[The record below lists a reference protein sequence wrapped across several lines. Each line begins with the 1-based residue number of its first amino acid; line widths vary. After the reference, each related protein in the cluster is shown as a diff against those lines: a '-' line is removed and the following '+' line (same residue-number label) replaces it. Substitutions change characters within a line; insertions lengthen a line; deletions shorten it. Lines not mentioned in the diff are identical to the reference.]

1 MKHIYSYR
9 KVVRRAKRD
18 ARDWRWIFWPFLKD
32 KNKPC
37 VPREGQTDVPSF
49 WEELFQLGENLI
61 APIVGKWKTLDAKLK
76 SEFCDAKKED
86 TRADKELEQLTKEK
100 ESSFEE
106 YKTAKE
112 KLNEFKPPALD
123 KNWEFAL
130 LIIIG
135 ISELFI
141 NRLIFQLFG
150 ENELFTNIFSVGI
163 GVVIPLLAFWFG
175 YLLRQQ
181 SKSTTEKALLL
192 VIPLGALAVMYV
204 ISVLRTA
211 VFEGTGIVRM
221 LKLDLSDTQLTIL
234 FYIINIVFFIG
245 ATVISY
251 FASHPQGEIY
261 KQAKN
266 IFKTALNEFKEDEKE
281 VKEAANRCEKTES
294 RLEKITH
301 KRAKIHQKL
310 LAEAMTIK
318 ESAEWL
324 MKSYKSMN
332 LRYRQDFP
340 DCFKQQHQA
349 PEIPDLLQYLD
360 WNCEEK
366 EKMPDKKKE
375 AEEIKL

>member
-9 KVVRRAKRD
+9 KVVRTAKRD
-18 ARDWRWIFWPFLKD
+18 ARNWRWIFWPFLKD
-32 KNKPC
+32 KNKTK
-37 VPREGQTDVPSF
+37 VPREGQTDPPSF
-49 WEELFQLGENLI
+49 WEELFQTGENLI
-61 APIVGKWKTLDAKLK
+61 APIVEKWKKLDVKLK
-76 SEFCDAKKED
+76 PEFCDAKKED
-86 TRADKELEQLTKEK
+86 DRADKALEQLTKEK
-100 ESSFEE
+100 KSSFEE

-123 KNWEFAL
+123 KKWELVL
-130 LIIIG
+130 LFIIG

-150 ENELFTNIFSVGI
+150 ENELFTNIFSIGI

-181 SKSTTEKALLL
+181 YKSATEKALLF

-211 VFEGTGIVRM
+211 VFEGTGIVRT

-234 FYIINIVFFIG
+234 FYVINIVFFIG

-261 KQAKN
+261 KQAKK
-266 IFKTALNEFKEDEKE
+266 IFKTALKEFKEDEKE
-281 VKEAANRCEKTES
+281 VKEAADRCEKTES

-310 LAEAMTIK
+310 LAEAMSIK

-332 LRYRQDFP
+332 LRHRPDFP
-340 DCFKQQHQA
+340 ECLKNSHNA
-349 PEIPDLLQYLD
+349 PEIPNELTILD
-360 WNCEEK
+360 WNCDEENHMV
-366 EKMPDKKKE
+366 EK
-375 AEEIKL
+375 

>member
-1 MKHIYSYR
+1 MKHIYSFR
-9 KVVRRAKRD
+9 KVVRIAKRD
-18 ARDWRWIFWPFLKD
+18 ARNWRWTLWPFLKD
-32 KNKPC
+32 NSKAR
-37 VPREGQTDVPSF
+37 VPREGQTETPAY

-61 APIVGKWKTLDAKLK
+61 APIVEVWKEIDTKLK
-76 SEFCDAKKED
+76 PEYCDAKKD
-86 TRADKELEQLTKEK
+86 DDRADKELEKLTIEK
-100 ESSFEE
+100 ESSFKE
-106 YKTAKE
+106 YKQAKE
-112 KLNEFKPPALD
+112 KLNEFNPPALD
-123 KNWEFAL
+123 KNWEFVL

-135 ISELFI
+135 VSELFI
-141 NRLIFQLFG
+141 NRLSFQLFG
-150 ENELFTNIFSVGI
+150 ESELFTNIFSVGI

-175 YLLRQQ
+175 YLLRQNV
-181 SKSTTEKALLL
+181 KSTTEKALLF

-211 VFEGTGIVRM
+211 VFEGTGIVRT

-261 KQAKN
+261 KQAKK
-266 IFKTALNEFKEDEKE
+266 IFKTALKEFKLDEEE
-281 VKEAANRCEKTES
+281 VKNAANRCEKTES

-310 LAEAMTIK
+310 LAEAMSIK

-332 LRYRQDFP
+332 LRHRPDFP
-340 DCFKQQHQA
+340 DCFKLQHNA
-349 PEIPDLLQYLD
+349 PEIPDSLQYLD

-366 EKMPDKKKE
+366 EKTETVKE
-375 AEEIKL
+375 A